1 MPRSLSL
8 PLSPFALS
16 FAREVLA
23 ELARARILL
32 DRALSQRPHGM
43 AAVADIET
51 LPLADRLGA
60 EYRGVPSASTMTE
73 AEIAACIEAGR
84 DPWAEDLHGRPH
96 KRMISAPLS
105 AMTMALR
112 ILAQMPDE
120 DDLRRLGK
128 NGALTAISMPS
139 RTERTYLHQEAQE
152 FLTALSRAC
161 KARDIVWENPAI
173 RILGADTDGLRRDHA
188 RERSEF
194 ESALNRSIARGK
206 AVWAVTGFPHDL
218 PDNGYAVA
226 DRVFPMP
233 TLSEEMVLELLRVT
247 HSVTGEIAENAL
259 RERLPSDDKLASLPP
274 PLIEHAFA
282 GETTFE
288 VAERL
293 SRYVERRK
301 PTSGTVLDDM
311 ALPTSLRDDL
321 EGMIADLRA
330 WLSGSLDWSDVSS
343 SLCLSGPPGT
353 GKTLLASALA
363 GSAGIPLVATSYAE
377 CQRHGHQG
385 DALRAL
391 HDAVEKAMT
400 EAPAVILIDELDS
413 FMVRG
418 GDSHSARYNVGMV
431 NGLLE
436 QLTRLNEAPG
446 VLLIGAT
453 NHPERVDPA
462 ILRSGRFDR
471 HHTLREP
478 DQSGIRLILMR
489 NLGGSSDRI
498 DLAPHAVR
506 LSGCSGATVAAVARD
521 AMSRARREG
530 ATLRED
536 HLDAA
541 IQQMTSDRS
550 DEHVWRIAVHE
561 AGHVVVNWHLTGEI
575 PNRVRITPHGGE
587 VAGAHRP
594 VETLESAHD
603 RIAALLAGRAAERV
617 LIGSVSSGAG
627 DDLRQAT
634 ELAYNL
640 RHAWALDDQHLLALP
655 PSTGRMLPGTPLG
668 DALDHVLRG
677 EAARAEELVHGA
689 KDLVATL
696 AHSLVEKREISAEN
710 VKIILEMM
718 PSDRRVETTSQSTR
732 STGSTLGE

>member
-1 MPRSLSL
+1 MPRSTSL
-8 PLSPFALS
+8 PWSPFARS
-16 FAREVLA
+16 FARDVLA

-51 LPLADRLGA
+51 LPLADRVA
-60 EYRGVPSASTMTE
+60 ADYRGVPAASTMTE
-73 AEIAACIEAGR
+73 AEIAACIAAGR

-96 KRMISAPLS
+96 KRMISAPLAGMS
-105 AMTMALR
+105 MALR
-112 ILAQMPDE
+112 ILAQMPTE
-120 DDLRRLGK
+120 DDLRRVGK
-128 NGALTAISMPS
+128 SGALTAISMPS
-139 RTERTYLHQEAQE
+139 RAERTYLHQEAHDL
-152 FLTALSRAC
+152 LTAVSRAA
-161 KARDIVWENPAI
+161 KVRGIAWENPAI
-173 RILGADTDGLRRDHA
+173 RIHGADTDGVRRDHA
-188 RERSEF
+188 RERTEF

-206 AVWAVTGFPHDL
+206 PICAVVGFPHDL
-218 PDNGYAVA
+218 PGNGYAVA

-233 TLSEEMVLELLRVT
+233 TLSAEMVLELLRAT
-247 HSVTGEIAENAL
+247 HSVTGEIAEDAV
-259 RERLPSDDKLASLPP
+259 RDRLPNDDKLASLPP
-274 PLIEHAFA
+274 PLLEHAFA
-282 GETTFE
+282 AETTLE
-288 VAERL
+288 VTERL

-301 PTSGTVLDDM
+301 PASGPILDDM
-311 ALPTSLRDDL
+311 ALPTSLRNDL
-321 EGMIADLRA
+321 DSMLADLGA
-330 WLSGSLDWSDVSS
+330 WRTGSLDWSEVSS

-400 EAPAVILIDELDS
+400 EAPAVVLIDELDS

-436 QLTRLNEAPG
+436 QLTRLHEAPG

-462 ILRSGRFDR
+462 ILRHGRFDR

-478 DQSGIRLILMR
+478 DQAGIRLILAR
-489 NLGGSSDRI
+489 NLGGGSGCL

-521 AMSRARREG
+521 AKSRARREG
-530 ATLRED
+530 ATIRED

-541 IQQMTSDRS
+541 IQQMAPDRYG
-550 DEHVWRIAVHE
+550 EHVWRIAVHE
-561 AGHVVVNWHLTGEI
+561 AGHVVVNWRLTGEI
-575 PNRVRITPHGGE
+575 PGKVRITPHGGE

-594 VETLESAHD
+594 VETLDSAHD

-617 LIGSVSSGAG
+617 LIGSISSGAA

-634 ELAYNL
+634 ELAYNMK
-640 RHAWALDDQHLLALP
+640 HVWVLDDEHLLALP

-668 DALDHVLRG
+668 DDLERVLRG
-677 EAARAEELVHGA
+677 EAERAEELVHGA

-696 AHSLVEKREISAEN
+696 AHDLVEQREVSAE
-710 VKIILEMM
+710 KIKTILERMLG
-718 PSDRRVETTSQSTR
+718 DRRVETTSNSTR
-732 STGSTLGE
+732 PTGSTLG